1 MYTDEDPMIERLRA
15 IIPVVAIHVGLGFV
29 LLRGLQPGLVEDR
42 PEPLKVMRVQPPQE
56 TLPDLQPPPPP
67 PPEEGRAQ
75 PLRRAHPRPEA
86 AASPP
91 NLKAEPSPVV
101 APDPVIPMERPR
113 TVPAAPTPGTGSASS
128 AGSAAVRGPGTGSGG
143 VGDGRGS
150 GRGGGGFGGGGGGGG
165 RGFGSGRVMVM
176 PRQIRGDF
184 SARDIPEQLQD
195 AGFRGTVGLSFW
207 IDVDGRAR
215 RCRAVRSSG
224 NRLMDAAA
232 CRALEQRFLF
242 RPGRDQYGQPIPVHG
257 ELYPYFEAD
266 VPPDEPPRRRRMD
279 W

>member
-1 MYTDEDPMIERLRA
+1 MFIDKDTRRDRLLA
-15 IIPVVAIHVGLGFV
+15 ILPVVAIHVALGIV
-29 LLRGLQPGLVEDR
+29 LLRGLQPGSGQDE
-42 PEPLKVMRVQPPQE
+42 PEPLKLVRLPPPEE

-67 PPEEGRAQ
+67 PADGRAQ
-75 PLRRAHPRPEA
+75 PLRPADPRPEA

-101 APDPVIPMERPR
+101 APDPIIPMERPR
-113 TVPAAPTPGTGSASS
+113 SVTSSPSAGTGAASS
-128 AGSAAVRGPGTGSGG
+128 AGAAPIRGPGTGSGG

-184 SARDIPEQLQD
+184 SYGDIPDQLQD
-195 AGFRGTVGLSFW
+195 TGFAGRVSLRFV
-207 IDVDGRAR
+207 IDVDGRPR
-215 RCRAVRSSG
+215 QCRAIRSSG
-224 NRLMDAAA
+224 SRLMDAAA
-232 CRALEQRFLF
+232 CRALEQRFRF
-242 RPGRDQYGQPIPVHG
+242 TPGRDESGRPVPIPG
-257 ELYPYFEAD
+257 ELNPYFEAEA
-266 VPPDEPPRRRRMD
+266 PPPEPRARRRG